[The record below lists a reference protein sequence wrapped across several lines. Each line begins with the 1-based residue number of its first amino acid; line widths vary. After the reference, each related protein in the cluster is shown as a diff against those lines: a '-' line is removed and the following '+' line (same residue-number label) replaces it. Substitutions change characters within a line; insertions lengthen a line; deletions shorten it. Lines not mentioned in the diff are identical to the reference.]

1 MLRPLGGEPSNGW
14 PEQLD
19 DRGPGTTRLH
29 LRHGVG
35 TEQRRRTTIVDA
47 VTTRLPAV
55 VVAAVLCLATSACS
69 SDADPSSS
77 ESTVPLSSVGD
88 TQDPTTTAPTTATV
102 ESTQPSVPASA
113 SSGAPTTAPTGGAT
127 AGPIDAMQAIAF
139 AIANTPGDAISIES
153 RTEHDVAVWEVV
165 VLEAAGTAVEYLVSI
180 GTGEILEQKPT
191 SSAATSAPAVSLVQA
206 IEIAA
211 ATVPGAPLID
221 ANLDI
226 EEGRVVWD
234 VTLGQPGTGGE
245 VELRIDAETGEV
257 VDQDV
262 KS

>member
-1 MLRPLGGEPSNGW
+1 M
-14 PEQLD
+14 
-19 DRGPGTTRLH
+19 
-29 LRHGVG
+29 VG
-35 TEQRRRTTIVDA
+35 A
-47 VTTRLPAV
+47 VTTRFPTV
-55 VVAAVLCLATSACS
+55 VVATALCLAACACS

-77 ESTVPLSSVGD
+77 ESTTQPSSAGD
-88 TQDPTTTAPTTATV
+88 TQGANTTTAPTTSAV
-102 ESTQPSVPASA
+102 ESIQPSVPASA
-113 SSGAPTTAPTGGAT
+113 SSGAPTTDPTGGAT

-139 AIANTPGDAISIES
+139 AVANTPGDAISIES

-191 SSAATSAPAVSLVQA
+191 SNATTSAPAVSLVQA

-257 VDQDV
+257 VDQEV

>member
-1 MLRPLGGEPSNGW
+1 M
-14 PEQLD
+14 
-19 DRGPGTTRLH
+19 
-29 LRHGVG
+29 
-35 TEQRRRTTIVDA
+35 VDA
-47 VTTRLPAV
+47 VTTRFPAV
-55 VVAAVLCLATSACS
+55 VVAAALCLAASACS
-69 SDADPSSS
+69 SDADPASS
-77 ESTVPLSSVGD
+77 ESSVPSSSAGD
-88 TQDPTTTAPTTATV
+88 TQGPTTTTAPTTAAV
-102 ESTQPSVPASA
+102 ESTRPSVPASA
-113 SSGAPTTAPTGGAT
+113 SSGAPTTAPTGDAT

-153 RTEHDVAVWEVV
+153 RTEHDVAVWEVI

-191 SSAATSAPAVSLVQA
+191 STAATAAPAVSLVQA

-211 ATVPGAPLID
+211 ATVPGAPLIG

-257 VDQDV
+257 VDQEV
-262 KS
+262 KN